1 MLTSFGERP
10 RPVRVPSRYRA
21 IAQPA
26 PALFST
32 RVSLR
37 RGRPAPAHGPLHRPC
52 RTQGLSGPPR
62 TTPALVL
69 VSTLLSRSWRPRC
82 EPPRPRQ
89 CRRTLPGTHGHG
101 TPARARGPTPE
112 APMSGLREGRR
123 PSLLP
128 RKSLTKKW
136 QRCERPWGSPS
147 ANERYDERMSC
158 ARASVWAGLGVGV
171 RVPPAGCSPLIHRS
185 SCRSRNCVVPPSL

>member
-1 MLTSFGERP
+1 MDADELSRTSPSRP
-10 RPVRVPSRYRA
+10 RAISLPRHRAASSRA
-21 IAQPA
+21 V
-26 PALFST
+26 ST

-52 RTQGLSGPPR
+52 RTQGLSGPPC

-158 ARASVWAGLGVGV
+158 GAGIGVGGAW
-171 RVPPAGCSPLIHRS
+171 RRGASPTGGLLAS
-185 SCRSRNCVVPPSL
+185 NP